1 MGNMENM
8 GNLGN
13 MGNMVNMGI
22 MGNMGNVGNMDNEFQ
37 IFLKPFSKN
46 TNASPKSVVIPK
58 TSELGSGNFAMQII
72 LLLETK

>member
-1 MGNMENM
+1 MENM

-37 IFLKPFSKN
+37 IFMKPFSKN
-46 TNASPKSVVIPK
+46 TNVSPNLSL
-58 TSELGSGNFAMQII
+58 SLRHRN
-72 LLLETK
+72 

>member
-1 MGNMENM
+1 MENM

-37 IFLKPFSKN
+37 IFMKPFSKN
-46 TNASPKSVVIPK
+46 TNVSPNQWLS
-58 TSELGSGNFAMQII
+58 LRHWN
-72 LLLETK
+72 